1 MTINE
6 KVFIFVQLYAKSDVF
21 MSSMK
26 KEITLINDYQDG
38 IYSTFSKK
46 IKNGLSLRDISVQTA
61 VGGHYYSGMVWGGDF
76 KSSDILMLLHSKL
89 SSCSGEIQSIVKWVR
104 DNKKTLII
112 VTLDDTPLTGAWELI
127 FTDYKQYQI
136 IKYNEENPNKTIFE
150 IEESLK
156 EIESKKS
163 FSKLN
168 YLILIFVFVF
178 SVLVSIW
185 LVVDTFDSED
195 GISKIIIA
203 FIYSVCWITC
213 IISCIIYGVYGICLG
228 VDKFLKNKKKGNKL
242 QQQMQMPRKSD
253 KVQPTLADNKKIEY
267 KCFIAGATTI
277 TEERDAVRAS
287 LSQVVNRWG
296 SLDIMLSSFTFEDFD
311 NNHQQQMRYDEFI
324 QNEADC
330 VIVII
335 TDGIGPKTI
344 GEYRLAVSTL
354 QKTKK
359 RPKVVVYA
367 DEKSKN
373 DPDVVEFKKE
383 VENNKTY
390 WVSYTSLNE
399 LKEKIQNEMTKQL
412 LPIVQ
417 EIIKKS

>member
-1 MTINE
+1 
-6 KVFIFVQLYAKSDVF
+6 

-38 IYSTFSKK
+38 IYSTFAKEIK
-46 IKNGLSLRDISVQTA
+46 IGLSLRDISVQTA
-61 VGGHYYSGMVWGGDF
+61 GENYYSGMVWGGDF

-89 SSCSGEIQSIVKWVR
+89 SSCSGEIQSIVKR
-104 DNKKTLII
+104 AKDNKKKLII
-112 VTLDDTPLTGAWELI
+112 VTLDDTPLRGVWELI

-136 IKYNEENPNKTIFE
+136 IKYNGANPNETIFE
-150 IEESLK
+150 IEESINKIDNREEIK
-156 EIESKKS
+156 ENINKTNDRVIKKIEIDLVRFLSVIG
-163 FSKLN
+163 
-168 YLILIFVFVF
+168 LILCTLGILVAILAEFDIISKSSAITIMPILVFVAF
-178 SVLVSIW
+178 LCSYKIKNH
-185 LVVDTFDSED
+185 TFN
-195 GISKIIIA
+195 
-203 FIYSVCWITC
+203 T
-213 IISCIIYGVYGICLG
+213 L
-228 VDKFLKNKKKGNKL
+228 
-242 QQQMQMPRKSD
+242 QMQMQTSRESD

-287 LSQVVNRWG
+287 LSQVENRWG

-335 TDGIGPKTI
+335 TDDIGPKTI

-373 DPDVVEFKKE
+373 DQDVVEFKKE

>member
-1 MTINE
+1 MR
-6 KVFIFVQLYAKSDVF
+6 K
-21 MSSMK
+21 
-26 KEITLINDYQDG
+26 ITLINDYQDG
-38 IYSTFSKK
+38 IYSTFAKE
-46 IKNGLSLRDISVQTA
+46 IKNGLSLRDISVQITD
-61 VGGHYYSGMVWGGDF
+61 GGYDYHGGMFVGGDF

-89 SSCSGEIQSIVKWVR
+89 SSRCGEILNIVKWAK
-104 DNKKTLII
+104 DNKKKLII
-112 VTLDDTPLTGAWELI
+112 VTLDDTPLRGVWELI

-136 IKYNEENPNKTIFE
+136 IKYNEANPNETIFE

-156 EIESKKS
+156 KIERSSFKLSKID
-163 FSKLN
+163 
-168 YLILIFVFVF
+168 YIIFVF

-185 LVVDTFDSED
+185 STVDTYPIDLEL
-195 GISKIIIA
+195 IILIA
-203 FIYSVCWITC
+203 V
-213 IISCIIYGVYGICLG
+213 IISLFLCLG
-228 VDKFLKNKKKGNKL
+228 YRIGRGLKNFVVKFSKNSNRL
-242 QQQMQMPRKSD
+242 QMQMRTPRISD
-253 KVQPTLADNKKIEY
+253 KVQPTLTDNKKIEY

-296 SLDIMLSSFTFEDFD
+296 SLDIMLSSYTFEDFD

-344 GEYRLAVSTL
+344 REYRLAVSTL

-373 DPDVVEFKKE
+373 DQDVVEFKKE

-417 EIIKKS
+417 ETIKKS

>member
-1 MTINE
+1 MNVKRKI
-6 KVFIFVQLYAKSDVF
+6 Y
-21 MSSMK
+21 
-26 KEITLINDYQDG
+26 LINDYKDG
-38 IYSTFSKK
+38 VHSASAKE
-46 IKNGLSLRDISVQTA
+46 IKNGLSLRGIYVQSA
-61 VGGHYYSGMVWGGDF
+61 HGGHYYGGMVWGGDL
-76 KSSDILMLLHSKL
+76 KSSDILILLHSQI
-89 SSCSGEIQSIVKWVR
+89 SSNSGEIQSIVKWAK
-104 DNKKTLII
+104 DNKKPLII

-127 FTDYKQYQI
+127 LTGYKKYWVIDYNYD
-136 IKYNEENPNKTIFE
+136 NLNNTIFE
-150 IEESLK
+150 IENAIEHIENDFFTRPIIHYSIFIFAGLIALLAAVCDEESYSIGRK
-156 EIESKKS
+156 
-163 FSKLN
+163 
-168 YLILIFVFVF
+168 IFI
-178 SVLVSIW
+178 SIYVAG
-185 LVVDTFDSED
+185 L
-195 GISKIIIA
+195 IIA
-203 FIYSVCWITC
+203 TGYAILGIYWGITS
-213 IISCIIYGVYGICLG
+213 IVSQLYRKFTENNNGKQEKILKIE
-228 VDKFLKNKKKGNKL
+228 DK
-242 QQQMQMPRKSD
+242 D
-253 KVQPTLADNKKIEY
+253 KTQSTLTDNDKIEY

-296 SLDIMLSSFTFEDFD
+296 SLDIILSSYTFEDFD
-311 NNHQQQMRYDEFI
+311 NNHQQQMRYYKFI

-335 TDGIGPKTI
+335 TDGIGPQTI

>member
-1 MTINE
+1 
-6 KVFIFVQLYAKSDVF
+6 

-38 IYSTFSKK
+38 IYSTFAKEIK
-46 IKNGLSLRDISVQTA
+46 IGLSLRDISVQTA
-61 VGGHYYSGMVWGGDF
+61 NGGHYSSGMVWGGDF
-76 KSSDILMLLHSKL
+76 KSSNILMLLHSKL
-89 SSCSGEIQSIVKWVR
+89 SSCSGEILNIVKWAK
-104 DNKKTLII
+104 DNKKTLLI
-112 VTLDDTPLTGAWELI
+112 VTLDDTPLTDIWELI
-127 FTDYKQYQI
+127 LVDYKQYLI
-136 IKYNEENPNKTIFE
+136 INYNASNPNETIFK
-150 IEESLK
+150 IEESINKIDNREEIK
-156 EIESKKS
+156 ENINKTNDRVIKKIE
-163 FSKLN
+163 
-168 YLILIFVFVF
+168 ID
-178 SVLVSIW
+178 LVSFLLVIAIILCTLGI
-185 LVVDTFDSED
+185 LVVILAEFDI
-195 GISKIIIA
+195 ISKSSAITITPILA
-203 FIYSVCWITC
+203 FVAVLCIYKT
-213 IISCIIYGVYGICLG
+213 
-228 VDKFLKNKKKGNKL
+228 KNHTFNTL
-242 QQQMQMPRKSD
+242 QMQMQTPRISD

-296 SLDIMLSSFTFEDFD
+296 SLDIMFSSYTFEDFD

-417 EIIKKS
+417 KTIKKS

>member
-1 MTINE
+1 
-6 KVFIFVQLYAKSDVF
+6 

-26 KEITLINDYQDG
+26 KEITLINDYCYTYLDLG
-38 IYSTFSKK
+38 DYVPVENNILFANEIKK
-46 IKNGLSLRDISVQTA
+46 RLSLRGISLQTPNEKN
-61 VGGHYYSGMVWGGDF
+61 YYHGMSWGGNF
-76 KSSDILMLLHSKL
+76 KSSEILMLLHSEL
-89 SSCSGEIQSIVKWVR
+89 SSSSGEILDIVKWAK
-104 DNKKTLII
+104 DNKKTLLI
-112 VTLDDTPLTGAWELI
+112 VTLDDTPLTDVWELI
-127 FTDYKQYQI
+127 LVDYKQYLI
-136 IKYNEENPNKTIFE
+136 INYNASNPNETIFK
-150 IEESLK
+150 IEESINKIDNREEVK
-156 EIESKKS
+156 ESINKTNDRVIKKIEVDRDIETK
-163 FSKLN
+163 F
-168 YLILIFVFVF
+168 YLFLSVIALGFCTLSILVA
-178 SVLVSIW
+178 
-185 LVVDTFDSED
+185 FD
-195 GISKIIIA
+195 
-203 FIYSVCWITC
+203 
-213 IISCIIYGVYGICLG
+213 IISMSSAITIFIILSFVAILCYYII
-228 VDKFLKNKKKGNKL
+228 NKYTLNKL

-296 SLDIMLSSFTFEDFD
+296 SLDIMLSCYTFEDFD

-373 DPDVVEFKKE
+373 DQDVEEFKKE

-417 EIIKKS
+417 ETIKKS